1 VIFTALAK
9 PSVFSR
15 PARHDLAYP
24 VLHSDHEMA
33 KPESTGSREN
43 DSEAQLRRRS
53 AVKRLAAVFCLMAAP
68 AMADTVHL
76 KGGGQIRG
84 VIVERTEDSV
94 TVDIGGGGTVTARMS
109 SVVRIEEDRS
119 PLQDFRERAD
129 AIPEGDVEAWR
140 ELARW
145 ATDNALMSQALRAYS
160 EVVAVL
166 PDDEEANRALGRV
179 KVNGQW
185 MSEEENYRSRG
196 YVRFEGQWMT
206 PEEQRRI
213 QADRQSNEA
222 AAQQANEAKI
232 AELETEIAE
241 DRRRK
246 EEEMEA
252 VRRRNDVGWGWG
264 SGPDY
269 WPRPGIV
276 VWPAGVT
283 PQ

>member
-1 VIFTALAK
+1 
-9 PSVFSR
+9 
-15 PARHDLAYP
+15 
-24 VLHSDHEMA
+24 
-33 KPESTGSREN
+33 
-43 DSEAQLRRRS
+43 
-53 AVKRLAAVFCLMAAP
+53 MAAP

-109 SVVRIEEDRS
+109 SVVRIDEDRS

-129 AIPEGDVEAWR
+129 AIPEGDVEGWR

-160 EVVAVL
+160 EVLAVL

-185 MSEEENYRSRG
+185 MTEEENYRSRG
-196 YVRFEGQWMT
+196 FVKFEGQWMT
-206 PEEQRRI
+206 PQEQRRI
-213 QADRQSNEA
+213 EADRA
-222 AAQQANEAKI
+222 AQETAQQQANEAKI
-232 AELETEIAE
+232 AELENQITE

-246 EEEMEA
+246 EEEMA
-252 VRRRNDVGWGWG
+252 ATRYRNSVNWGWG
-264 SGPDY
+264 YGPDS

-276 VWPAGVT
+276 VWPAGSQ
-283 PQ
+283 PGSQP